1 MCVYTTHKHTHISG
15 WGGVGWGIFF
25 KKKVSLSSV
34 YLQVSFIQIGT
45 EQISGLIFLVLEMA
59 WQHRPGSLA
68 QRQALA
74 YEWDFAENF

>member
-1 MCVYTTHKHTHISG
+1 MSHWSPHVCIHNTQTHTHIRVG

-59 WQHRPGSLA
+59 
-68 QRQALA
+68 
-74 YEWDFAENF
+74 